1 MDERAAMN
9 SDDVGSQAEADER
22 ILAFDIPDHVLERTG
37 SAEHG
42 AFTMFYCTN
51 PSYNCNMPQ

>member
-1 MDERAAMN
+1 MN
-9 SDDVGSQAEADER
+9 SDDVVSQAEADER
-22 ILAFDIPDHVLERTG
+22 ILAFDIPDHVLERTA

-51 PSYNCNMPQ
+51 PWYDCHMPQ